1 MRISELDLPEGVAQ
15 VLAEE
20 GIEELYPP
28 QAQAAPLALDGKNI
42 MLAIP
47 TASGKSLIAYLA
59 ALKHV
64 LERGGKVLYIV
75 PLRAL
80 ASEKYE
86 DLKRFE
92 KLGVKVE
99 MSSGDLDSPDP
110 QLDNFDV
117 VVATSEKADSLLR
130 HQGHWLRHITL
141 VVADEVHLL
150 HDPGRGPTLEV
161 TLAKF
166 RRFNPDLQVIALSAT
181 IGNSKEV
188 ADWLS
193 AEHVSSTWRPTPLK
207 EGVFY
212 DDKVHFTDNTS
223 LEVVGGKDPVWALI
237 RDSIKNGGQCLVF
250 VNTRK
255 STETL
260 ATRYAPLM
268 REVMPERI
276 LEGEESIIE
285 DQGEPT
291 TVGRRLSGCVRK
303 GIAFHNAGLSN
314 EQRRFVEANFKRG
327 NIKCIV
333 ATPTLAAGINLPA
346 RRVIIRDLHRF
357 ENGGNVSIP
366 VLEIKQM
373 CGRAG
378 RPRYDPYGEA
388 ILLAK
393 DVDEGRFLMENYLL
407 NTAEDIYSK
416 LGSEPVLRSHIL
428 ATIATGT
435 ASSRDSLMDFMNSTF
450 FAHQTTMAGLE
461 DAADNVLDFL
471 EREGMVRS
479 EREHLQ
485 ATFFGRRVSDLY
497 IDPLTAVKL
506 RDALKAFKPGSSHF
520 GLLHAVCST
529 PDMMTMYLKR
539 SDYEWVE
546 EVLLL
551 REKDL
556 LIEPPEDLTE
566 LDFYLAELKTACS
579 LDDWIQEMEEDD
591 ILKKYTMGPG
601 DLRNKVDVGE
611 WLVYSMRELSNIF
624 NKDAYPMLTELMIRI
639 RYGVKPELLDLVR
652 LRGVGRARA
661 RSLFNHGVR
670 DVEQVRNVDVVR
682 LARIPR
688 IGDAIAKNLKDQ
700 VTAGKLSRLAKEERV
715 EAQAEEVKKEMKQ
728 EKTRESKQRSLLDF

>member
-1 MRISELDLPEGVAQ
+1 MKVSELDLPEGVAQ
-15 VLAEE
+15 ILAEE
-20 GIEELYPP
+20 GIVDLYPP
-28 QAQAAPLALDGKNI
+28 QAQAAPLALEGKNL

-59 ALKHV
+59 ALKQV
-64 LERGGKVLYIV
+64 LERKGKVLYIV

-92 KLGVKVE
+92 RLGLKVE
-99 MSSGDLDSPDP
+99 MSAGDLDSPDP
-110 QLDNFDV
+110 QLDNFDII
-117 VVATSEKADSLLR
+117 VATSEKADSLLR
-130 HQGHWLRHITL
+130 HQGHWLNHITL

-188 ADWLS
+188 ADWLD

-212 DDKVHFTDNTS
+212 DGTVHFTDNS
-223 LEVVGGKDPVWALI
+223 KRVVALAKDPIWALI
-237 RDSIKNGGQCLVF
+237 KDSIQEGGQCLVF

-268 REVMPERI
+268 KEVMAEKAI
-276 LEGEESIIE
+276 EGDDALIE

-314 EQRRFVEANFKRG
+314 EQRRFIESNFKKG

-346 RRVIIRDLHRF
+346 RRVIVRDLHRF
-357 ENGGNVSIP
+357 ERGGTVSIP

-393 DVDEGRFLMENYLL
+393 DEEEGRFLMENYLL
-407 NTAEDIYSK
+407 NEAEDIYSK

-435 ASSRDSLMDFMNSTF
+435 ASSRDALMDFMNSTF
-450 FAHQTTMAGLE
+450 FAHQTTMVGLE
-461 DAADNVLDFL
+461 EAADNVLAFL
-471 EREGMVRS
+471 EREGMVRT
-479 EREHLQ
+479 ERDHVQ

-506 RDALKAFKPGSSHF
+506 RDALKSFKPSSSYF
-520 GLLHAVCST
+520 GLLHAVCSS
-529 PDMMTMYLKR
+529 PDMLTMYLKR
-539 SDYEWVE
+539 SDYVWVE
-546 EVLLL
+546 EVFLL
-551 REKDL
+551 RENDL
-556 LIEPPEDLTE
+556 LIPPPEDLNE
-566 LDFYLAELKTACS
+566 REFYLAELKTACS
-579 LDDWIQEMEEDD
+579 IDDWVQEMEEDEL
-591 ILKKYTMGPG
+591 LKKYGMGPG

-624 NKDAYPMLTELMIRI
+624 NKDAYPMLTELMTRI
-639 RYGVKPELLDLVR
+639 RYGARPELLDLVR

-661 RSLFNHGVR
+661 RSLYNHGIR
-670 DVEQVRNVDVVR
+670 DVAQVREADIVR

-688 IGDAIAKNLKDQ
+688 IGDVIAKSLKEQVTTGKLAKAVKDKVEEPVQDVLKD
-700 VTAGKLSRLAKEERV
+700 KSREE
-715 EAQAEEVKKEMKQ
+715 
-728 EKTRESKQRSLLDF
+728 TRGSKQRSLLDF

>member
-1 MRISELDLPEGVAQ
+1 MKVSELDLPEGVAQ
-15 VLAEE
+15 ILAEE
-20 GIEELYPP
+20 GIVDLYPP
-28 QAQAAPLALDGKNI
+28 QAQAAPLALEGKNL

-59 ALKHV
+59 ALKQV
-64 LERGGKVLYIV
+64 LERKGKVLYIV

-92 KLGVKVE
+92 RLGLKVE
-99 MSSGDLDSPDP
+99 MSAGDLDSPDP
-110 QLDNFDV
+110 QLDNFDII
-117 VVATSEKADSLLR
+117 VATSEKADSLLR
-130 HQGHWLRHITL
+130 HQGHWLNHITL

-188 ADWLS
+188 ADWLD

-212 DDKVHFTDNTS
+212 DGTVHFTDNS
-223 LEVVGGKDPVWALI
+223 KRVVALAKDPIWALI
-237 RDSIKNGGQCLVF
+237 KDSIQEGGQCLVF

-268 REVMPERI
+268 KEVMAEKAI
-276 LEGEESIIE
+276 EGDDALIE

-314 EQRRFVEANFKRG
+314 EQRRFIESNFKKG

-346 RRVIIRDLHRF
+346 RRVIVRDLHRF
-357 ENGGNVSIP
+357 ERGGTVSIP

-393 DVDEGRFLMENYLL
+393 DEEEGRFLMENYLL
-407 NTAEDIYSK
+407 NEAEDIYSK

-435 ASSRDSLMDFMNSTF
+435 ASSRDALMDFMNSTF
-450 FAHQTTMAGLE
+450 FAHQTTMVGLE
-461 DAADNVLDFL
+461 EAADNVLAFL
-471 EREGMVRS
+471 EREGMVRT
-479 EREHLQ
+479 ERDHVQ

-506 RDALKAFKPGSSHF
+506 RDALKSFKPSSSYF
-520 GLLHAVCST
+520 GLLHAVCSS
-529 PDMMTMYLKR
+529 PDMLTMYLKR
-539 SDYEWVE
+539 SDYVWVE
-546 EVLLL
+546 EVFLL
-551 REKDL
+551 RENDL
-556 LIEPPEDLTE
+556 LIPPPEDLNE
-566 LDFYLAELKTACS
+566 REFYLAELKTACS
-579 LDDWIQEMEEDD
+579 IDDWVQEMEEDEL
-591 ILKKYTMGPG
+591 LKKYGMGPG

-624 NKDAYPMLTELMIRI
+624 NKDAYPMLTELMTRI
-639 RYGVKPELLDLVR
+639 RYGARPELLDLVR

-661 RSLFNHGVR
+661 RSLYNHGIR
-670 DVEQVRNVDVVR
+670 DVAQVREADIVR
-682 LARIPR
+682 LARTPR
-688 IGDAIAKNLKDQ
+688 IGDAIAKSLKEQVTTGKLAKAVKDKVEEPVQDVLKD
-700 VTAGKLSRLAKEERV
+700 KSREE
-715 EAQAEEVKKEMKQ
+715 
-728 EKTRESKQRSLLDF
+728 TRGSKQRSLLDF

>member
-1 MRISELDLPEGVAQ
+1 MKVSELDLPEGVAE
-15 VLAEE
+15 VLKED
-20 GIEELYPP
+20 GITELYPP
-28 QAQAAPLALDGKNI
+28 QAKAIAYALEGKNL

-47 TASGKSLIAYLA
+47 TASGKSLVAYLA

-80 ASEKYE
+80 ASEKYD

-92 KLGVKVE
+92 KLGVKVD

-110 QLDNFDV
+110 QLENFDII
-117 VVATSEKADSLLR
+117 VATSEKADSLLR
-130 HQGHWLRHITL
+130 HQGHWLSHITL
-141 VVADEVHLL
+141 VIADEVHLI
-150 HDPGRGPTLEV
+150 HDPGRGPTLEIIL
-161 TLAKF
+161 TKF
-166 RRFNPDLQVIALSAT
+166 RKFNPDLQIIALSAT
-181 IGNSKEV
+181 IKNSKEV
-188 ADWLS
+188 ADWLN

-207 EGVFY
+207 EGVY
-212 DDKVHFTDNTS
+212 LDGTVNFTDNTKRK
-223 LEVVGGKDPVWALI
+223 VPPGKDPVWALVK
-237 RDSIKNGGQCLVF
+237 DSILEGGQCLIF

-260 ATRYAPLM
+260 ATKFAPLM
-268 REVMPERI
+268 KEVMVEKQ
-276 LEGEESIIE
+276 LEGDEKIIE

-291 TVGRRLSGCVRK
+291 SIGKRLSACVRK

-314 EQRRFVEANFKRG
+314 EQRRFVESNFKKG

-346 RRVIIRDLHRF
+346 RRVIIRDVDRF
-357 ENGGNVSIP
+357 EDGGKVAIP

-393 DVDEGRFLMENYLL
+393 DEDGMRFLMDNYLL
-407 NTAEDIYSK
+407 NDSEDIYSK
-416 LGSEPVLRSHIL
+416 LGSEPVLRAHVL
-428 ATIATGT
+428 ATFATGT

-450 FAHQTTMAGLE
+450 FAHQTTMIGLE
-461 DAADNVLDFL
+461 EASDNVLEFL
-471 EREGMVRS
+471 EKEGMVRT
-479 EREHLQ
+479 EDKRIQ
-485 ATFFGRRVSDLY
+485 PTFFGRRVSDLY

-506 RDALKAFKPGSSHF
+506 RDALKEFKPTSSYF
-520 GLLHAVCST
+520 GLLHAICSS

-546 EVLLL
+546 QLLL
-551 REKDL
+551 TREEDM
-556 LIEPPEDLTE
+556 LIKPPEDLDE
-566 LDFYLAELKTACS
+566 YEFYLAELKTACA
-579 LDDWIQEMEEDD
+579 LDDWVQEMEEDALL
-591 ILKKYTMGPG
+591 LKYGLGPG
-601 DLRNKVDVGE
+601 DLRSKVDVGE
-611 WLVYSMRELSNIF
+611 WLIYSMRELANIF

-661 RSLFNHGVR
+661 RSLYNHGVR
-670 DVEQVRNVDVVR
+670 NVDQLRDVDIVR
-682 LARIPR
+682 LARIPK
-688 IGDAIAKNLKDQ
+688 IGDAMAKGLKEQ
-700 VTAGKLSRLAKEERV
+700 VTSGKLARRSDRPAEEAAKEVVLEI
-715 EAQAEEVKKEMKQ
+715 KKEEPRDVKQ
-728 EKTRESKQRSLLDF
+728 KSLFDF